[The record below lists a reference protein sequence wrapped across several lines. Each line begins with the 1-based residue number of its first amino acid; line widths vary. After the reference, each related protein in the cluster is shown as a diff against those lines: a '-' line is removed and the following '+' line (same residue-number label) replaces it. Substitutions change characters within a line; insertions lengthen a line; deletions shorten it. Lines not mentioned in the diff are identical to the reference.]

1 MYVCFHKTAMLSVLL
16 DHFNIHLTPECMLD
30 NQNGWVCTYKPFWLF
45 INMNNELKLEL
56 TSNPVILEFIFII
69 LFHISISS
77 ESNGY
82 DDFSKYVF

>member
-1 MYVCFHKTAMLSVLL
+1 M
-16 DHFNIHLTPECMLD
+16 
-30 NQNGWVCTYKPFWLF
+30 
-45 INMNNELKLEL
+45 NMNNELKLEL

-69 LFHISISS
+69 LFQIFISS